1 MEHISFIFRA
11 EGGSISL
18 NMAVSMYQTGDPED
32 DKIKTLSELHVS
44 YQKKNIQTARGNA
57 VTSPNSMCR
66 NPSQF
71 SCPGTRSVQPAALRR
86 RTRLAYLNH
95 NWTT

>member
-66 NPSQF
+66 STDATYEQLVVMLLPF
-71 SCPGTRSVQPAALRR
+71 
-86 RTRLAYLNH
+86 RTACAVSETQHTNSS
-95 NWTT
+95 W